1 MDTTDNPQ
9 SAHLVEKIRNFIG
22 EKTGRPVEKLQAIGL
37 EQDLLA
43 SAVLDSLAFVELVS
57 HLEDK
62 TGILIDFTELDPSQ
76 VTTINGLVNY
86 LLQASR

>member
-1 MDTTDNPQ
+1 METTDNLH
-9 SAHLVEKIRNFIG
+9 SAHLVEEILNFIS
-22 EKTGRPVEKLQAIGL
+22 EKTGRPMEKLRAIGL

-62 TGILIDFTELDPSQ
+62 TGILIDFTDLDPSQ
-76 VTTINGLVNY
+76 VTTINGLVSY
-86 LLQASR
+86 ILQESR